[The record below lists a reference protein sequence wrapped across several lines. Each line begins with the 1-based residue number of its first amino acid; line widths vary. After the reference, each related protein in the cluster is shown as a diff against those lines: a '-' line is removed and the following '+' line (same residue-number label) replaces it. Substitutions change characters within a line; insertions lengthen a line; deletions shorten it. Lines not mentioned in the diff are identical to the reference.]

1 MIEFEKYFTEI
12 LDNKIVTCESMKRV
26 SEILLEQYANPKEYH
41 FDAEIAKSHTDFIE
55 RFCKLPTGKIGTPLK
70 LELFQKAR
78 FQAIFGFVDDN
89 NLRQY
94 NECLIIEGRKNGK
107 TTETGAIELDG
118 LVNDGEGAPQI
129 YNIATMLE
137 QAKLGFNA
145 CHKMIRQSPHLRKHI
160 RKRANDLYFSY
171 NMGFIKALA
180 SNSNSL
186 DGLDVHMAVIDEL
199 AAIKNR
205 DIYDLIKQAMGAR
218 SQPLLFCI
226 TTNGFVREGIF
237 DKQYDYAKDV
247 LSGKAKNKRFLP
259 FIYELDDPDEWDDEK
274 CWIKANPGI
283 GTIKS
288 FKYLAEMV
296 QKAKDDP
303 SFKPTVL
310 VKDFNLKQTPETAWL
325 KWEELNNETVSNI
338 KFDYAIGGFDAA
350 DSIDL
355 NAAKAICMR
364 PGDDNI
370 YVRSMYWIPQSV
382 LDEQARSGNRRER
395 DSAPYSLWV
404 QQGYM
409 RTCPG
414 NKCDKRIFL
423 EWFKELRDNEGLYVS
438 FIGYDKWHVD
448 DSLLAEFK
456 AEFGPNSM
464 IEVRQGT
471 KTLSQ
476 PMKELKADFQ
486 GHRVIYNNNPIDKWC
501 LYNSREK
508 RDINGNTQI
517 VKELDRTQRIDG
529 AVALLCAYKVL
540 KDKLGQYIN
549 LNEGADEQDGTV

>member
-1 MIEFEKYFTEI
+1 MIEFERYFSDI
-12 LDNKIVTCESMKRV
+12 LDNKITACEAMKRV
-26 SEILLEQYANPKEYH
+26 SETLLEQYANPKEFH
-41 FDAEIAKSHTDFIE
+41 FDAEIARRHVDFIE

-107 TTETGAIELDG
+107 TTETAAIELDG
-118 LVNDGEGAPQI
+118 LLNDNEGAPQI
-129 YNIATMLE
+129 YNVATMLE

-145 CHKMIRQSPHLRKHI
+145 CHKMVRQSPQLRKHI

-171 NMGFIKALA
+171 NMGFVKALA

-186 DGLDVHMAVIDEL
+186 DGLDAHMAVIDEL
-199 AAIKNR
+199 AAIKDR

-226 TTNGFVREGIF
+226 TTNGFIREGIF
-237 DKQYDYAKDV
+237 DKQYEYAKNI
-247 LSGKAKNKRFLP
+247 LSGKAKNVRFLP
-259 FIYELDDPDEWDDEK
+259 FIYELDSPDEWDNEE
-274 CWIKANPGI
+274 CWIKANPGL

-288 FKYLAEMV
+288 LDYLRQMV
-296 QKAKDDP
+296 RKAKDDQ

-325 KWEELNNETVSNI
+325 KWEELNNEETFDI
-338 KFDYAIGGFDAA
+338 KFDYAIGGIDAA
-350 DSIDL
+350 DSVDL
-355 NAAKAICMR
+355 NAAKVVCMR
-364 PGDDNI
+364 PNDERI
-370 YVRSMYWIPQSV
+370 YIKSMYWIPQSV
-382 LDEQARSGNRRER
+382 LDEQEKNGNRQER
-395 DSAPYSLWV
+395 DTAPYSLWV
-404 QQGYM
+404 SQGHM

-423 EWFKELRDNEGLYVS
+423 EWFRELRESEDLYTL
-438 FIGYDKWHVD
+438 FIGYDPWHMD
-448 DSLLAEFK
+448 DSLLAEFR
-456 AEFGPNSM
+456 AEFGENSM
-464 IEVRQGT
+464 IAVRQGT

-476 PMKELKADFQ
+476 PMKDLKADFQ
-486 GHRVIYNNNPIDKWC
+486 GHRVVYNNNPIDKWC

-508 RDINGNTQI
+508 RDINGNTQL
-517 VKELDRTQRIDG
+517 VKETNPTQRIDG
-529 AVALLCAYKVL
+529 TAALLCAYKVL
-540 KDKLGQYIN
+540 TDKREEYIN
-549 LNEGADEQDGTV
+549 MNEGAE